1 MRARARDCAPPHR
14 ARRVSDELL
23 ACVYA
28 IIIIV
33 ITTNA

>member
-1 MRARARDCAPPHR
+1 VRAPVI
-14 ARRVSDELL
+14 ARRRTARVVSDELL

-33 ITTNA
+33 ITTNP